1 MTVDAQW
8 TGKTVI
14 IVIPAKMIS
23 ASVAL
28 RIAIHAMRLYVL
40 AVAVS
45 VPIAVSLSAITA

>member
-1 MTVDAQW
+1 MTAGAQW

-14 IVIPAKMIS
+14 IVIPAKMTFVS
-23 ASVAL
+23 AAP
-28 RIAIHAMRLYVL
+28 RIAIPVMRLYVL